1 MAKKKNKNQQSTS
14 KNDEVFKTPPEDIKK
29 SLSSKYSNI
38 NSLNASYHQTP
49 YYISNHIPRNNYT
62 ISTAKPEIY
71 NFKSF
76 VNAFKD
82 LLENR
87 KKTIATEIKSSKS
100 HSSGPN
106 NIKPLL
112 NSFDKDTFI
121 YKKSSQSSPKS
132 ISLSS
137 NNKPLLK
144 ESSKSPSSGPNNIE
158 PLLNSFDKDTFIY
171 KKSSQSSPKSLSSG
185 PNNIKPLLNSFDKD
199 TFIYKKSS
207 QSSPKSLS
215 LSSNNNSSIDENTK
229 EICKKWGKIKLTY
242 PNELFNPNTNRN
254 IKKYG
259 PTYNELEKLCVKLK
273 LTKNDLEDV
282 IIEKKQKQKQI
293 LTKPLN
299 KKLCKIWN
307 GNKEINPITNRKI
320 KEEGYIYKAINKKCI

>member
-1 MAKKKNKNQQSTS
+1 MAKKNKNKNKQSTS

-100 HSSGPN
+100 
-106 NIKPLL
+106 
-112 NSFDKDTFI
+112 
-121 YKKSSQSSPKS
+121 
-132 ISLSS
+132 
-137 NNKPLLK
+137 
-144 ESSKSPSSGPNNIE
+144 PSSGPNNIE
-158 PLLNSFDKDTFIY
+158 PLLNSFDKETFIY
-171 KKSSQSSPKSLSSG
+171 KKSSQSHKSVSSSNNKPLLKESSKSLSSG
-185 PNNIKPLLNSFDKD
+185 PNNIKPLLNSFDKE

-207 QSSPKSLS
+207 QSSPKSNP

-320 KEEGYIYKAINKKCI
+320 KEEGIIYNTINKKCI

>member
-1 MAKKKNKNQQSTS
+1 MAKKNKNKNKQSTS

-82 LLENR
+82 LLDNH
-87 KKTIATEIKSSKS
+87 KKTIATEIKSS
-100 HSSGPN
+100 
-106 NIKPLL
+106 
-112 NSFDKDTFI
+112 
-121 YKKSSQSSPKS
+121 
-132 ISLSS
+132 
-137 NNKPLLK
+137 
-144 ESSKSPSSGPNNIE
+144 
-158 PLLNSFDKDTFIY
+158 
-171 KKSSQSSPKSLSSG
+171 KSLSSG
-185 PNNIKPLLNSFDKD
+185 PNNIKPLLNSFDKE

-207 QSSPKSLS
+207 QSSPKSNP

-299 KKLCKIWN
+299 KKLCKVWN

-320 KEEGYIYKAINKKCI
+320 KEEGYIYKAINKKCIQ